1 MAVMDIFERLI
12 EALTVEAGALSGIT
26 EMMKSVENFVGQ
38 LEKEVTKE
46 KEKLSEQMKDN
57 K

>member
-1 MAVMDIFERLI
+1 MDIFDRLI
-12 EALTVEAGALSGIT
+12 EALTVEAGAFSNIL
-26 EMMKSVENFVGQ
+26 EMMKSVENFVSK
-38 LEKEVTKE
+38 LENEVAKE